1 MARPGNRH
9 VPILSAHFVPYTAR
23 PIGTGMPYQTNFEVQ
38 LQIELV
44 VHCSTQQ
51 SEAPYE
57 SLLTRAIERY
67 TLEPFSKEVISV
79 KSC

>member
-1 MARPGNRH
+1 MCQFYRH
-9 VPILSAHFVPYTAR
+9 ISFPIQLGL
-23 PIGTGMPYQTNFEVQ
+23 GTGMPYQTNFEVQ

-44 VHCSTQQ
+44 VHCSTQ

-57 SLLTRAIERY
+57 SLLTHAIERY
-67 TLEPFSKEVISV
+67 TLEPFSKEVMSV